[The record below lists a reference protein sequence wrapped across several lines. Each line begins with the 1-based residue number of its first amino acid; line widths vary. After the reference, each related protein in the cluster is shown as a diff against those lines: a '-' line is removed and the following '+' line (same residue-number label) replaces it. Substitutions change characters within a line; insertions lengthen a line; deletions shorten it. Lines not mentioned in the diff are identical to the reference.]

1 MRMQFL
7 SPPQTGSPD
16 TITNA
21 EMVLDQELYKLLQEK
36 QNVGDLVDSS
46 VSDMA
51 QRYLQECV

>member
-1 MRMQFL
+1 MRMQYL

-16 TITNA
+16 IITNA
-21 EMVLDQELYKLLQEK
+21 EMVLDQELHKLLQEK

-51 QRYLQECV
+51 QRYLQK